1 MSADSAHA
9 EIEKQMRSKR
19 NVFDFNDSID
29 CVVAKSSFDPRM
41 WGLEKKNHLQIA
53 KRYSSGQKGEH
64 SKPHFGSY
72 EVRESQ
78 CT

>member
-29 CVVAKSSFDPRM
+29 CVVAKSSFRSSNVRS
-41 WGLEKKNHLQIA
+41 EKK
-53 KRYSSGQKGEH
+53 KTTYK
-64 SKPHFGSY
+64 
-72 EVRESQ
+72 
-78 CT
+78 